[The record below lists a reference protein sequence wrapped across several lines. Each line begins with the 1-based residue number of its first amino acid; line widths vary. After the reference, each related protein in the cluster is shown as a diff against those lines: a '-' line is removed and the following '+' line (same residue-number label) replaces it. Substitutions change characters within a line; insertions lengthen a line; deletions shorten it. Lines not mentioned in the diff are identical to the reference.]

1 MTPDSSVTKHKI
13 KQEGRLIDGITPVVC
28 IFCKHYITSIEFDI
42 DLHLYEY
49 HRMELVTLP
58 IGRGSLDFRISYAIE
73 EGRRIGSILQML
85 SKEDKE
91 KLGLSTYE

>member
-1 MTPDSSVTKHKI
+1 MTADTSVTKYKI

-28 IFCKHYITSIEFDI
+28 IFCRQYITSIEFDI

-58 IGRGSLDFRISYAIE
+58 IGKGSLDFRINYAIE
-73 EGRRIGSILQML
+73 EGRMIGAILEML